1 MSQALAQIILTMV
14 FLGAAV
20 AFVLLEEDELA
31 IGLVGAVLG
40 QGVSVTIN
48 TAVNGKGSQ

>member
-20 AFVLLEEDELA
+20 AFVLLKQDALA

-48 TAVNGKGSQ
+48 TAVNGRGS